1 MRPAGQRLHAVE
13 PRADVLVLSRNVEK
27 RPVDTNA
34 AALMVKKI
42 ATGEIEDALPSPE
55 SEGKNPA
62 AVTLGRMGG
71 AARALRWVSVK
82 GQKSR
87 GTLQNQGGKLGN
99 SLPCQFFRKN

>member
-34 AALMVKKI
+34 AAVMVKKI

-71 AARALRWVSVK
+71 AARAAALGKRK
-82 GQKSR
+82 RAEIARNAAKSR
-87 GTLQNQGGKLGN
+87 WKT
-99 SLPCQFFRKN
+99 RK